1 MVKKNIKKSS
11 ETTRETL
18 LKQKGFI
25 NVDQQNHLNLNSYI
39 KKGTPMHK
47 PFPEKRFLE
56 WFIGFFEAEG
66 SFTTWFDK
74 KQRFEISITQK
85 DPKLMYKIKKRF
97 GFGNVTSFHRN
108 NTMYWRYQV
117 GKADQLK
124 ALILLFNG
132 NLITSKKQKQFK
144 RWVELMNTTYKTRHR
159 VLQNSVIVSL
169 KTGWLSGFLEGD
181 GGFYAKS
188 TDFLYKKKD
197 GTFSYKI
204 PMTFSITQKGE
215 TEVLN
220 QIKNVFQIP
229 SDIYTITNGH
239 SIQNDNRLETSVLRC
254 HQKIVHYL
262 TIYPFLGQ
270 RNILI
275 KRWGRILDYRIKKY
289 PITEKSI
296 KKLKKLLESTKNSE
310 VNILSLT

>member
-1 MVKKNIKKSS
+1 MVNNNIKKSS

-18 LKQKGFI
+18 LKQKEFVT
-25 NVDQQNHLNLNSYI
+25 VDQQNHFNFNSYR

-47 PFPEKRFLE
+47 PLPDKTFLE

-85 DPKLMYKIKKRF
+85 DPKLMFKIKTSL
-97 GFGNVTSFHRN
+97 GFGNVISFTRNHQHYWTYQTSSIKNVNRF
-108 NTMYWRYQV
+108 
-117 GKADQLK
+117 
-124 ALILLFNG
+124 ILLFNG
-132 NLITSKKQKQFK
+132 NLITAKKQKQFK
-144 RWVELMNTTYKTRHR
+144 TWVELINTTYQTRHSL
-159 VLQNSVIVSL
+159 LQNSVSVSL

-197 GTFSYKI
+197 GSLSYIIRMK
-204 PMTFSITQKGE
+204 FYITQKGE
-215 TEVLN
+215 IGVLN
-220 QIKNVFQIP
+220 KMKSLLQIP
-229 SDIYTITNGH
+229 SEIYTITNGH
-239 SIQNDNRLETSVLRC
+239 SSQNYNRLETSVLKC
-254 HQKIVHYL
+254 HQKIIHYL

-270 RNILI
+270 RNVLI
-275 KRWGRILDYRIKKY
+275 KRWGRIINYRIKKY

-296 KKLKKLLESTKNSE
+296 KKLKRLLESTKKNE
-310 VNILSLT
+310 I